1 MSVFIVYCFKV
12 WWIRYF
18 MLSFGIGL
26 IPAWLHLKVVAKLLG
41 RPIFNLL
48 YCTMENFLK
57 QRSVHEE
64 ICIPIPVSQT
74 KNLSPWDEI
83 KESIEY
89 WDKSLEITDPIFR
102 LFRIAKQRVGDRV
115 IVVQIL

>member
-1 MSVFIVYCFKV
+1 
-12 WWIRYF
+12 

-26 IPAWLHLKVVAKLLG
+26 IPVWVHLKVVAKLLG

-57 QRSVHEE
+57 QRPVHEE
-64 ICIPIPVSQT
+64 ICIPIPVTQT

-102 LFRIAKQRVGDRV
+102 LFRKAKHKVGDWV
-115 IVVQIL
+115 FDLHIL